1 MYPHLYLYIVIVNCI
16 SSSSFAYHPHSHID
30 FTINIYSLF
39 NNHYYHFYTSSST
52 FICIVQYIHIHP
64 NLYIITILLYIFI
77 IILYHHHLGTIFSKS
92 LLKTIYHHVTQS
104 SSRLRKIHHCQHCQC
119 HCTTG
124 RLRYYSFSNIAKKTY
139 KICSY
144 FGGKYFHLQPFRI
157 FCKHGH
163 FPSFFLNLC
172 RLSTKSVFAITS
184 RISK

>member
-30 FTINIYSLF
+30 FTINIYSLI

-77 IILYHHHLGTIFSKS
+77 IILFHHHLGTIFSKS

-104 SSRLRKIHHCQHCQC
+104 SSRLRKIHQKIVIVRPRSFVVRCFVAAFCQ
-119 HCTTG
+119 
-124 RLRYYSFSNIAKKTY
+124 RRVVL
-139 KICSY
+139 
-144 FGGKYFHLQPFRI
+144 
-157 FCKHGH
+157 
-163 FPSFFLNLC
+163 LC
-172 RLSTKSVFAITS
+172 FAIC
-184 RISK
+184 RRWVVLYFVVCHLSKTCCLMFCC